1 MVQIKERIDKNIFS
15 QVLTEFYFVDEL
27 VQFLDT
33 PELKDDNYILN
44 FRC

>member
-1 MVQIKERIDKNIFS
+1 MMFYLSKYILLMVQIKERIDKNIFS

-33 PELKDDNYILN
+33 PE
-44 FRC
+44 